1 MKRCLLGMCVVI
13 WIAVSATPVM
23 ALSYL
28 YDWNFYVDG
37 ELYSFFAGDD
47 MPASGILDEE
57 GLGSLSWSTDQSG
70 SHTFIAMFDFEI
82 DTGSNTY
89 FNENG
94 ALVGTLTAG
103 QSWEIDEPG
112 YVFGDIYANVLQG
125 TLDNGNGVPAG
136 WEDDV
141 SLALGWDFS
150 LADGD
155 SATID
160 LVLSHTLPTMAAY
173 LQHFDPD
180 SLESV
185 FFSSSLTVQDASSP
199 APVPEPATIVL
210 LGTGLAG
217 ICTAGRRRLSI
228 SRRDSKNR

>member
-1 MKRCLLGMCVVI
+1 MCVAM

-37 ELYSFFAGDD
+37 ELYAFFAGDD
-47 MPASGILDEE
+47 MPVSGTLDEE
-57 GLGSLSWSTDQSG
+57 GLGSLSWSTNQSG
-70 SHTFIAMFDFEI
+70 EHTFIAMFDFDI
-82 DTGSNTY
+82 DNGDNTY

-94 ALVGTLTAG
+94 ALFGTPAAG

-112 YVFGDIYANVLQG
+112 YVFGDIYDNVVQG
-125 TLDNGNGVPAG
+125 TLDNSNNVPAG

-150 LADGD
+150 LADGE

-160 LVLSHTLPTMAAY
+160 LVLSHTLPTIAAY

-180 SLESV
+180 SLESI

-217 ICTAGRRRLSI
+217 ICAVGRRRLSI
-228 SRRDSKNR
+228 SRMDSKNR